1 MARVLLVDDEAEHRK
16 TVADVVRALGHQVV
30 EACSGSEGV
39 DKAAPGGFALAV
51 IDHAL
56 PDLSGAAVVEAM
68 RVQGNRTPVIML
80 MSDFKRA
87 TLAAL
92 MKLGVAE
99 MITKPL
105 HAAELEEK
113 IARLVGR
120 GAAVVPVD
128 PPAPEAAPS
137 PAAAPAQPPSALP
150 SVAAARAAVTASS
163 PGTPARTSPPSIAA
177 ARAAVTASSP
187 GTPARTS
194 PTAPTSPDEPAD
206 AKVLIV
212 EHMDAACRALA
223 SLIPEGLGVHTCHN
237 IFDAQL
243 KMRAR
248 SYRLIFFDAE
258 LPVNGLPGLIDQF
271 REQQKEAVFV
281 GVEVAKEDGEPERKD
296 SGVFDDM
303 VARPFDATLIAEV
316 ADQFTGSFQRV
327 VSLEGEDLLTVA
339 SFRGRRPRLD
349 AYLEHLDKRL
359 QHHLRGLAE
368 ACVDSVIVDVTCLP
382 QAYTP
387 RAARFVADLLLKQAA
402 LGLQLR
408 LVAAA
413 PLQEALRAL
422 PEIRDLRSYFT
433 LQDARAAG

>member
-1 MARVLLVDDEAEHRK
+1 MARVLLVDDEAEHRQ
-16 TVADVVRALGHQVV
+16 TVADVVRALGHELV

-51 IDHAL
+51 IDHGM
-56 PDLSGAAVVEAM
+56 PDLGGAAVVEAM
-68 RVQGNRTPVIML
+68 RVQGDRTPVIML

-128 PPAPEAAPS
+128 LPAPEAAPS
-137 PAAAPAQPPSALP
+137 PAPAPAQHPSALP

-163 PGTPARTSPPSIAA
+163 PGTPAR
-177 ARAAVTASSP
+177 SSLP
-187 GTPARTS
+187 
-194 PTAPTSPDEPAD
+194 APTSPDEPAD

-223 SLIPEGLGVHTCHN
+223 ALIPEGLGVHTCHN

-248 SYRLIFFDAE
+248 SYRLILFDAE
-258 LPVNGLPGLIDQF
+258 LPVNGLPGLIDQL

-296 SGVFDDM
+296 RGVFDDM

-349 AYLEHLDKRL
+349 AYLEHLEKRL

-382 QAYTP
+382 QAYTS

-422 PEIRDLRSYFT
+422 PEIRDLRSFFT
-433 LQDARAAG
+433 VQDARAAG

>member
-150 SVAAARAAVTASS
+150 SV
-163 PGTPARTSPPSIAA
+163 AA